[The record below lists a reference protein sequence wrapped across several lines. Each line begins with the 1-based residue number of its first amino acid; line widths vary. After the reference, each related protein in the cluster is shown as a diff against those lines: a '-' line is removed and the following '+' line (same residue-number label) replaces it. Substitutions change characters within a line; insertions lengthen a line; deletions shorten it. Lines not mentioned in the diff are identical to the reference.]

1 MPTNKVS
8 LSPFRHRRQPT
19 VHWKNSKEMHRV
31 MRGLPGTSRA
41 LLLELLEHPLTRHEI
56 RETLHRMGMGD
67 THGRKVGK
75 AQLNL
80 ETDLAKAQQLGF
92 LEEREGR
99 YVLTEAG
106 REAAEHMQE
115 VIPAFMEWVYSPET
129 ASLLSIGVHAILSVL
144 KLVFGFLS
152 RSAGLFADG
161 IDNAVDTLSSVL
173 VWLGIKHDR
182 EKLVSVFIV
191 ITMFVSVGG
200 VALATYDKVAH
211 MRPITDGLAAFAV
224 SALCGLVML
233 GVSSYQ
239 YLVGKR
245 SSNLAILCQA
255 VDSRNHFLTSM
266 LVCAGIL
273 LSFLAGIWGA
283 PWLHYADAVASS
295 VIGLLILKGA
305 IELISELFKSAEEP
319 AEVSHFMKR
328 TMEERKEKII
338 FNWLRGHLQRAALT
352 REELEQ
358 RFIADFCE
366 QTPKILILSGMG
378 YRPESGADMHRYLD
392 RFVERN
398 KLVVDEGRYWL
409 VARS

>member
-1 MPTNKVS
+1 MTTKKVS
-8 LSPFRHRRQPT
+8 FSPFQHRRQPT
-19 VHWKNSKEMHRV
+19 VHWKSSKEMHRA
-31 MRGLPGTSRA
+31 MRGLPGPSRA
-41 LLLELLEHPLTRHEI
+41 VLLELLEHPLTRHEI
-56 RETLHRMGMGD
+56 RETLHRLGRGE

-80 ETDLAKAQQLGF
+80 ETDLARAQELGF

-115 VIPAFMEWVYSPET
+115 VIPAFMGWAFSPET
-129 ASLLSIGVHAILSVL
+129 ASLLSIWVHAILSVL
-144 KLVFGFLS
+144 KLVFGLLS

-161 IDNAVDTLSSVL
+161 IDNAVDTLSAFL
-173 VWLGIKHDR
+173 VWLGIKYDK
-182 EKLVSVFIV
+182 EKLVSIFIV

-211 MRPITDGLAAFAV
+211 LRPITDGLVAFAV
-224 SALCGLVML
+224 SALCGLIML

-245 SSNLAILCQA
+245 QSNLAILCQA
-255 VDSRNHFLTSM
+255 VDARNHFLTSL

-283 PWLHYADAVASS
+283 LWLHYADAVASA
-295 VIGLLILKGA
+295 VIGVLILKGA
-305 IELISELFKSAEEP
+305 LELMRELFKPADDE

-328 TMEERKEKII
+328 TLERRKEKII
-338 FNWLRGHLQRAALT
+338 FNWLRGHLHRAPLT

-358 RFIADFCE
+358 RFIADFCKE
-366 QTPKILILSGMG
+366 TPKILILSGMG
-378 YRPESGADMHRYLD
+378 YRPASGADLAGYLE
-392 RFVERN
+392 RFVGSR
-398 KLVVDEGRYWL
+398 KLVVDDGRYWL